1 MNRSMMNRSFGG
13 GLVGGLARVALF
25 GAAIVVSGAGLATP
39 ASGAVTIIIGGGSGG
54 GGIIISSGDAQRI
67 VDTCVNRM
75 KAPVDRTERLV
86 NSWRDVGVRQL
97 TIIGSRPP
105 SAVKERLIAAVA
117 DRSIRLIERTGASTA
132 TLINREA
139 DACLARLTRFRAE
152 QRFLDAV
159 EAARLAQLDRLDEV
173 KVDAIGAIVA
183 AAEGASGK

>member
-1 MNRSMMNRSFGG
+1 MNRSTMNRSFGG
-13 GLVGGLARVALF
+13 GLVRGVARAGVLA
-25 GAAIVVSGAGLATP
+25 AAIVAGGVGFASP
-39 ASGAVTIIIGGGSGG
+39 ASGAVTIIIGGGS

-105 SAVKERLIAAVA
+105 SAAKDRLIAAVA
-117 DRSIRLIERTGASTA
+117 DRYILLIQRTGASTE

-159 EAARLAQLDRLDEV
+159 EAARLTQLDRLDEV
-173 KVDAIGAIVA
+173 KVNAIEAIVA
-183 AAEGASGK
+183 AAEAAAGR

>member
-1 MNRSMMNRSFGG
+1 MNRSMMNRSFSGG
-13 GLVGGLARVALF
+13 GLVGGVARAAVLAAAMVA
-25 GAAIVVSGAGLATP
+25 GGVGSASP
-39 ASGAVTIIIGGGSGG
+39 ASGAVTIIIGG

-105 SAVKERLIAAVA
+105 SAVKDRLIAAVA
-117 DRSIRLIERTGASTA
+117 DRYILLIERTGASTA

-159 EAARLAQLDRLDEV
+159 EAARLTQLDRLEEV
-173 KVDAIGAIVA
+173 KVNAIEAIVA
-183 AAEGASGK
+183 AAESAGGT

>member
-1 MNRSMMNRSFGG
+1 MNRSTMNRSFGG
-13 GLVGGLARVALF
+13 GLVRGVNRAGVLA
-25 GAAIVVSGAGLATP
+25 AAILAGGVGFASP
-39 ASGAVTIIIGGGSGG
+39 ASGAVTIIIGG

-75 KAPVDRTERLV
+75 MAPVDRTERLV

-105 SAVKERLIAAVA
+105 SAVKDRLIAAVA
-117 DRSIRLIERTGASTA
+117 DRYIRLIDRTGASTA

-139 DACLARLTRFRAE
+139 DACLARLTGFRAE

-159 EAARLAQLDRLDEV
+159 EAARLTQLDRLDEV
-173 KVDAIGAIVA
+173 KVNAIEAIVE
-183 AAEGASGK
+183 AAEAAGG